1 MKIKL
6 EDFWER
12 KGRNSRPIP
21 DKEIIDFLN
30 KSVNP
35 KYLYDENI
43 APKFIKRY
51 YEWVQQSKLNTLHG
65 LDKFNQVDFVH
76 GTSQAFDFW
85 YQKHHDKRLRCLK
98 GDYAYHKVSWKNYFN
113 WIYFEED
120 KLRKG
125 DALVISVPFSDLGA
139 KHPDTEIILDK
150 CDELGIPV
158 FIDSAYYCI
167 VRDLDFNL
175 DRPCIDTIAFSM
187 SKAFYGAERL
197 RIGIRCRKTNED
209 DGCVL
214 YNQFHCIAKI
224 AAGVGY
230 EMCENF
236 TVDHN
241 QNKFREKQ
249 IQICKELNI
258 QPSDSVTFGIT
269 DKNHPEFG
277 DYDRGTDWRRVCISR
292 LLGDA
297 DEIEI

>member
-6 EDFWER
+6 EDFWV
-12 KGRNSRPIP
+12 KNGRNSRPIP
-21 DKEIIDFLN
+21 DKEVVDFLN
-30 KSVNP
+30 KSVSP

-43 APKFIKRY
+43 TPKFVNRY
-51 YEWVQQSKLNTLHG
+51 YEWIQQSKLNKLHN
-65 LDKFNQVDFVH
+65 LDKFSAVDFVH

-85 YQKHHDKRLRCLK
+85 YQKHHNKRFRSLK

-113 WIYFEED
+113 WAYLDDDE
-120 KLRKG
+120 LRAG
-125 DALVISVPFSDLGA
+125 DALIISVPFSDLGA
-139 KHPDTEIILDK
+139 KHPDTEAILDR
-150 CDELGIPV
+150 CDELEIPV
-158 FIDSAYYCI
+158 FIDAAYYCI
-167 VRDLDFNL
+167 ARDLDFNL
-175 DRPCIDTIAFSM
+175 DRPCIETIAFSM

-197 RIGIRCRKTNED
+197 RIGIRCRRTNED

-214 YNQFHCIAKI
+214 FNQFHCIAKI

-249 IQICKELNI
+249 IQICKELGI
-258 QPSDSVTFGIT
+258 QPSDSVIFGLAAK
-269 DKNHPEFG
+269 DHPEYG

-292 LLGDA
+292 LLGDV
-297 DEIEI
+297 DEITI